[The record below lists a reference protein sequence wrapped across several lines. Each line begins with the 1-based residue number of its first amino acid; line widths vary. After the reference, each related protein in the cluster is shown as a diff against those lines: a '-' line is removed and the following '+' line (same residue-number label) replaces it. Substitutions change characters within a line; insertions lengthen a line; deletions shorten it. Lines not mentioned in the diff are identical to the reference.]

1 MKTHTNSSFYI
12 LYGKRA
18 VDLIMS
24 IVALIVLAPIM
35 LLTAILVRKKLGK
48 PIIFKQVRPGLN
60 EKIFTLYKFRTMTDQ
75 CDENGKPL
83 PDSVRLTPFGKFLR
97 STSLDELP
105 ELFNILKGEMSF
117 VGPRPQL
124 VRDMV
129 FMTDEQRQ
137 RHTVTPGLTGWAQ
150 INGRNNVSWESR
162 LEFDLEYIKNIS
174 LFHDFEIIFKT
185 FFKVFMIKDINTEG
199 MDTSEDLCD
208 HLLHTGK
215 VSKEKYEELNQ
226 EAIKLIKDFENK
238 KH

>member
-1 MKTHTNSSFYI
+1 MDTNTTFYK
-12 LYGKRA
+12 LHGKRII
-18 VDLIMS
+18 DLIMS
-24 IVALIVLAPIM
+24 IVALIVLAPVM

-48 PIIFKQVRPGLN
+48 PIIFKQLRPGLN

-75 CDENGKPL
+75 CDKDGKPL

-105 ELFNILKGEMSF
+105 EIFNILKGEMSF

-137 RHTVTPGLTGWAQ
+137 RHTVIPGLTGWAQ
-150 INGRNNVSWESR
+150 INGRNNASWESR
-162 LEFDLEYIKNIS
+162 LSYDLQYIENIS
-174 LFHDFEIIFKT
+174 LIHDFEIIFKT
-185 FFKVFMIKDINTEG
+185 FFKVFMRKDVNTEG

-208 HLLHTGK
+208 HLLNTGK
-215 VSKEKYEELNQ
+215 VTKEKYIELNQ
-226 EAIKLIKDFENK
+226 EAINLINNYK
-238 KH
+238 K